1 MKLDVQKRIAA
12 AVMNCSPKRVCFDS
26 TKLKEIKEAI
36 TRADIRGLIID
47 GFITKKRKNGISNFH
62 SKAIK
67 IQKKKGKRKGQ
78 GSRKGRATAR
88 TPRKETLMKAVRL
101 QRRIL
106 SYMKEHNEINNQ
118 TYWELYRKIK
128 GGFFRSKRHL
138 QLYISERKLTLAGK
152 KEEAAKEKPKEEK
165 KKPAEKDSA
174 KPEKPKAE
182 KTPKKE
188 SGKGKK

>member
-1 MKLDVQKRIAA
+1 MNLDVQRRIAA
-12 AVMNCSPKRVCFDS
+12 SVMKCSPKRVCFDIA
-26 TKLKEIKEAI
+26 KLKEIKEAI

-47 GFITKKRKNGISNFH
+47 GFITKKRKKGISSFN

-67 IQKKKGKRKGQ
+67 VQKKKGKRKGH
-78 GSRKGRATAR
+78 GSRKGKAGAR
-88 TPRKETLMKAVRL
+88 TPRKETWMKAVRL

-106 SYMKEHNEINNQ
+106 SYMKEKNEIDNQ

-138 QLYISERKLTLAGK
+138 QLYISERKLAVAGK
-152 KEEAAKEKPKEEK
+152 KEEAAKPKEEK
-165 KKPAEKDSA
+165 KKPAEKE
-174 KPEKPKAE
+174 KPVKPKAE
-182 KTPKKE
+182 KTAKKE

>member
-12 AVMNCSPKRVCFDS
+12 AVMKCSPQRVCLDG

-47 GFITKKRKNGISNFH
+47 GFITKKRKNGTSTFH

-67 IQKKKGKRKGQ
+67 AQKKKGKRKGQ

-88 TPRKETLMKAVRL
+88 TPRKETWMKAVRL

-106 SYMKEHNEINNQ
+106 SYMKEHNEIDNQ
-118 TYWELYRKIK
+118 TYWEFYRKIK

-138 QLYISERKLTLAGK
+138 QLYINERKLAIASNK
-152 KEEAAKEKPKEEK
+152 EAAAKPKEEK
-165 KKPAEKDSA
+165 KKEAEKEKSV
-174 KPEKPKAE
+174 KPKAE
-182 KTPKKE
+182 KTAKKE